1 MNTSWN
7 VTDSGYSFQKTDSVD
22 KQKWEW
28 LTGELEMLYSEGK
41 ALYLDSCYVIPH
53 DTASSFSEGK
63 RHLLGLPP
71 VFPYDIYVT
80 SNGRIG
86 TSGFS
91 FTITYRDKNN
101 EPIINPVI
109 IGSYIEIHKV
119 GTGMSF
125 MFNHAQYDLV
135 REVMHFN
142 KMVEEETDSKELVPL
157 GLEIMAKVKS
167 YIQAADATAEP
178 YIKSTKI
185 MAPDALSV
193 KVESN
198 GDGTYR
204 VMPVL
209 LKKNMSGEYEVNGDS
224 FSRAY
229 NRKFTAQRHYLG
241 EDKVQ
246 YVFTKK
252 QKEGLAKVKKLGK
265 VNQETAEIIRKQP
278 QSIFIEDVF
287 NFDINLYSD
296 RVQCIGD
303 YIRKT
308 NPFMLNGLHGH
319 WLPDES
325 VQLEDGEELS
335 DTDELEITRDNV
347 SEIHDSILEAINN
360 QKDSFSY
367 HGTKY
372 LITEKLIDTV
382 DAVFEHANKYA
393 NDGKNV
399 PENPGDTIK
408 STKNILIIKDNTDAL
423 EYVNNQGKSK
433 DSDQMTKLLFA
444 GLRPE
449 IRLFPHQIEGVRHL
463 ANCWLEGHHGA
474 LLADDMGLGKTL
486 QAYSFISGMKKSLKH
501 MESVLIVAPVSLLK
515 NWEDEYQKF
524 VKPDV
529 FDGLCLL
536 YGEHL
541 SNYKKVERIANSEEP
556 ILTLDLAGL
565 TENHIILTTYE
576 TLRMYQLTFGKMKW
590 SVMIIDEAQKI
601 KNPQSLVSMAV
612 RGMNYDFGIALTGT
626 PVENTW
632 IDLWTI
638 MDFVAPGKMH
648 SQKEFTSHYVKSL
661 QNIIKTGGN
670 ADAIE
675 GLGMELRRDLDP
687 LFIRRM
693 KKDVAKS
700 LPQKAVS
707 KVKEIMPPVQKQAYE
722 SIIARARLAKRTK
735 GKINP
740 LQIIND
746 LRTSSLFPNLDRM
759 NEELFLNL
767 SAEDFFMSSARL
779 KRMLYILYAIK
790 RRNEKV
796 IIFVTLRL
804 MQQKLRRELSKLFQ
818 IYIPVAINGTVE
830 AESRQK
836 IVDEFNSA
844 QGFQILILSPEAAG
858 VGLNITGANNVIH
871 LSRSWN
877 PAKEDQA
884 TDRVYR
890 IGQKRDV
897 NVYIP
902 IAYDSALGEGEC
914 FDEKLDKLLD
924 FKRSLSDVAL
934 FPSVETQKDQ
944 EYLLGCVFNHEDGPQ
959 SISSAESW
967 DMDELDRVNE
977 KTFKS
982 ISAKLLRNLG
992 YDVSVANRRGVDLKA
1007 DRSNGEVLLVRCAQC
1022 IYPDKLNIEDIIG
1035 IADAVKRKSDIG
1047 ALVIT
1052 NSTSIDQH
1060 IIDYARK
1067 MDVRIWNR
1075 QTLENLLR
1083 THPILK

>member
-1 MNTSWN
+1 
-7 VTDSGYSFQKTDSVD
+7 
-22 KQKWEW
+22 
-28 LTGELEMLYSEGK
+28 LY
-41 ALYLDSCYVIPH
+41 
-53 DTASSFSEGK
+53 F
-63 RHLLGLPP
+63 
-71 VFPYDIYVT
+71 
-80 SNGRIG
+80 
-86 TSGFS
+86 
-91 FTITYRDKNN
+91 
-101 EPIINPVI
+101 
-109 IGSYIEIHKV
+109 
-119 GTGMSF
+119 
-125 MFNHAQYDLV
+125 
-135 REVMHFN
+135 
-142 KMVEEETDSKELVPL
+142 
-157 GLEIMAKVKS
+157 
-167 YIQAADATAEP
+167 
-178 YIKSTKI
+178 
-185 MAPDALSV
+185 
-193 KVESN
+193 
-198 GDGTYR
+198 
-204 VMPVL
+204 
-209 LKKNMSGEYEVNGDS
+209 
-224 FSRAY
+224 
-229 NRKFTAQRHYLG
+229 
-241 EDKVQ
+241 
-246 YVFTKK
+246 
-252 QKEGLAKVKKLGK
+252 
-265 VNQETAEIIRKQP
+265 
-278 QSIFIEDVF
+278 
-287 NFDINLYSD
+287 
-296 RVQCIGD
+296 
-303 YIRKT
+303 
-308 NPFMLNGLHGH
+308 
-319 WLPDES
+319 
-325 VQLEDGEELS
+325 
-335 DTDELEITRDNV
+335 
-347 SEIHDSILEAINN
+347 
-360 QKDSFSY
+360 
-367 HGTKY
+367 
-372 LITEKLIDTV
+372 
-382 DAVFEHANKYA
+382 
-393 NDGKNV
+393 
-399 PENPGDTIK
+399 
-408 STKNILIIKDNTDAL
+408 
-423 EYVNNQGKSK
+423 
-433 DSDQMTKLLFA
+433 
-444 GLRPE
+444 
-449 IRLFPHQIEGVRHL
+449 
-463 ANCWLEGHHGA
+463 
-474 LLADDMGLGKTL
+474 
-486 QAYSFISGMKKSLKH
+486 
-501 MESVLIVAPVSLLK
+501 
-515 NWEDEYQKF
+515 
-524 VKPDV
+524 
-529 FDGLCLL
+529 
-536 YGEHL
+536 
-541 SNYKKVERIANSEEP
+541 
-556 ILTLDLAGL
+556 
-565 TENHIILTTYE
+565 
-576 TLRMYQLTFGKMKW
+576 
-590 SVMIIDEAQKI
+590 
-601 KNPQSLVSMAV
+601 
-612 RGMNYDFGIALTGT
+612 
-626 PVENTW
+626 
-632 IDLWTI
+632 
-638 MDFVAPGKMH
+638 
-648 SQKEFTSHYVKSL
+648 KSL
-661 QNIIKTGGN
+661 QNILKSRGN

-759 NEELFLNL
+759 NEGLFLNL

-1022 IYPDKLNIEDIIG
+1022 IYPDKFNIEDIIG

-1060 IIDYARK
+1060 ITNYARK
-1067 MDVRIWNR
+1067 MDVQIWNR
-1075 QTLENLLR
+1075 QTLENLLNM
-1083 THPILK
+1083 HPVLK

>member
-1 MNTSWN
+1 
-7 VTDSGYSFQKTDSVD
+7 
-22 KQKWEW
+22 
-28 LTGELEMLYSEGK
+28 
-41 ALYLDSCYVIPH
+41 
-53 DTASSFSEGK
+53 
-63 RHLLGLPP
+63 
-71 VFPYDIYVT
+71 
-80 SNGRIG
+80 
-86 TSGFS
+86 
-91 FTITYRDKNN
+91 
-101 EPIINPVI
+101 
-109 IGSYIEIHKV
+109 
-119 GTGMSF
+119 
-125 MFNHAQYDLV
+125 
-135 REVMHFN
+135 
-142 KMVEEETDSKELVPL
+142 
-157 GLEIMAKVKS
+157 
-167 YIQAADATAEP
+167 
-178 YIKSTKI
+178 
-185 MAPDALSV
+185 
-193 KVESN
+193 
-198 GDGTYR
+198 
-204 VMPVL
+204 
-209 LKKNMSGEYEVNGDS
+209 
-224 FSRAY
+224 
-229 NRKFTAQRHYLG
+229 
-241 EDKVQ
+241 
-246 YVFTKK
+246 
-252 QKEGLAKVKKLGK
+252 
-265 VNQETAEIIRKQP
+265 
-278 QSIFIEDVF
+278 
-287 NFDINLYSD
+287 
-296 RVQCIGD
+296 
-303 YIRKT
+303 
-308 NPFMLNGLHGH
+308 
-319 WLPDES
+319 
-325 VQLEDGEELS
+325 
-335 DTDELEITRDNV
+335 
-347 SEIHDSILEAINN
+347 
-360 QKDSFSY
+360 
-367 HGTKY
+367 
-372 LITEKLIDTV
+372 
-382 DAVFEHANKYA
+382 
-393 NDGKNV
+393 
-399 PENPGDTIK
+399 
-408 STKNILIIKDNTDAL
+408 
-423 EYVNNQGKSK
+423 
-433 DSDQMTKLLFA
+433 
-444 GLRPE
+444 
-449 IRLFPHQIEGVRHL
+449 
-463 ANCWLEGHHGA
+463 
-474 LLADDMGLGKTL
+474 
-486 QAYSFISGMKKSLKH
+486 
-501 MESVLIVAPVSLLK
+501 
-515 NWEDEYQKF
+515 
-524 VKPDV
+524 
-529 FDGLCLL
+529 
-536 YGEHL
+536 
-541 SNYKKVERIANSEEP
+541 
-556 ILTLDLAGL
+556 
-565 TENHIILTTYE
+565 
-576 TLRMYQLTFGKMKW
+576 
-590 SVMIIDEAQKI
+590 
-601 KNPQSLVSMAV
+601 
-612 RGMNYDFGIALTGT
+612 
-626 PVENTW
+626 
-632 IDLWTI
+632 
-638 MDFVAPGKMH
+638 
-648 SQKEFTSHYVKSL
+648 
-661 QNIIKTGGN
+661 
-670 ADAIE
+670 
-675 GLGMELRRDLDP
+675 MELRRDLDP

-759 NEELFLNL
+759 NEGLFLNL

-790 RRNEKV
+790 NRQEKV

-1007 DRSNGEVLLVRCAQC
+1007 DRSNGEVLLVRCTQC

-1060 IIDYARK
+1060 ITNYARK
-1067 MDVRIWNR
+1067 MDVQIWNR
-1075 QTLENLLR
+1075 QTLENLLNM
-1083 THPILK
+1083 HPVLK

>member
-1 MNTSWN
+1 
-7 VTDSGYSFQKTDSVD
+7 
-22 KQKWEW
+22 
-28 LTGELEMLYSEGK
+28 
-41 ALYLDSCYVIPH
+41 
-53 DTASSFSEGK
+53 
-63 RHLLGLPP
+63 
-71 VFPYDIYVT
+71 
-80 SNGRIG
+80 
-86 TSGFS
+86 
-91 FTITYRDKNN
+91 
-101 EPIINPVI
+101 
-109 IGSYIEIHKV
+109 
-119 GTGMSF
+119 
-125 MFNHAQYDLV
+125 
-135 REVMHFN
+135 
-142 KMVEEETDSKELVPL
+142 
-157 GLEIMAKVKS
+157 
-167 YIQAADATAEP
+167 
-178 YIKSTKI
+178 
-185 MAPDALSV
+185 
-193 KVESN
+193 
-198 GDGTYR
+198 
-204 VMPVL
+204 
-209 LKKNMSGEYEVNGDS
+209 
-224 FSRAY
+224 
-229 NRKFTAQRHYLG
+229 
-241 EDKVQ
+241 
-246 YVFTKK
+246 
-252 QKEGLAKVKKLGK
+252 
-265 VNQETAEIIRKQP
+265 
-278 QSIFIEDVF
+278 
-287 NFDINLYSD
+287 
-296 RVQCIGD
+296 
-303 YIRKT
+303 
-308 NPFMLNGLHGH
+308 
-319 WLPDES
+319 
-325 VQLEDGEELS
+325 
-335 DTDELEITRDNV
+335 
-347 SEIHDSILEAINN
+347 
-360 QKDSFSY
+360 
-367 HGTKY
+367 
-372 LITEKLIDTV
+372 
-382 DAVFEHANKYA
+382 
-393 NDGKNV
+393 
-399 PENPGDTIK
+399 
-408 STKNILIIKDNTDAL
+408 
-423 EYVNNQGKSK
+423 
-433 DSDQMTKLLFA
+433 
-444 GLRPE
+444 
-449 IRLFPHQIEGVRHL
+449 
-463 ANCWLEGHHGA
+463 
-474 LLADDMGLGKTL
+474 
-486 QAYSFISGMKKSLKH
+486 
-501 MESVLIVAPVSLLK
+501 
-515 NWEDEYQKF
+515 
-524 VKPDV
+524 
-529 FDGLCLL
+529 
-536 YGEHL
+536 
-541 SNYKKVERIANSEEP
+541 
-556 ILTLDLAGL
+556 
-565 TENHIILTTYE
+565 
-576 TLRMYQLTFGKMKW
+576 
-590 SVMIIDEAQKI
+590 
-601 KNPQSLVSMAV
+601 
-612 RGMNYDFGIALTGT
+612 
-626 PVENTW
+626 
-632 IDLWTI
+632 
-638 MDFVAPGKMH
+638 
-648 SQKEFTSHYVKSL
+648 
-661 QNIIKTGGN
+661 
-670 ADAIE
+670 
-675 GLGMELRRDLDP
+675 MELRRDLDP

-759 NEELFLNL
+759 NEGLFLNL

-790 RRNEKV
+790 NRQEKV

-1007 DRSNGEVLLVRCAQC
+1007 DRSNGEVLLVRCTQC

-1060 IIDYARK
+1060 ITNYARK
-1067 MDVRIWNR
+1067 MDVQIWNR
-1075 QTLENLLR
+1075 QTLENLLKM
-1083 THPILK
+1083 HPVLK

>member
-1 MNTSWN
+1 MNTSWK

-135 REVMHFN
+135 REVIHFN

-204 VMPVL
+204 VVPVL

-241 EDKVQ
+241 ENQVQ

-278 QSIFIEDVF
+278 QSIFTEDVF

-393 NDGKNV
+393 NDSKNM
-399 PENPGDTIK
+399 PENPDDTIK

-722 SIIARARLAKRTK
+722 SIIARARAAKRTK

-759 NEELFLNL
+759 NEGLFLNL

-790 RRNEKV
+790 SRNEKV

-844 QGFQILILSPEAAG
+844 PGFQILILSPEAAG

-1060 IIDYARK
+1060 ITNYARK
-1067 MDVRIWNR
+1067 MDVQIWNR
-1075 QTLENLLR
+1075 QTLENLLNM
-1083 THPILK
+1083 HPVLK

>member
-1 MNTSWN
+1 
-7 VTDSGYSFQKTDSVD
+7 
-22 KQKWEW
+22 
-28 LTGELEMLYSEGK
+28 
-41 ALYLDSCYVIPH
+41 
-53 DTASSFSEGK
+53 
-63 RHLLGLPP
+63 
-71 VFPYDIYVT
+71 
-80 SNGRIG
+80 
-86 TSGFS
+86 
-91 FTITYRDKNN
+91 
-101 EPIINPVI
+101 
-109 IGSYIEIHKV
+109 
-119 GTGMSF
+119 
-125 MFNHAQYDLV
+125 
-135 REVMHFN
+135 
-142 KMVEEETDSKELVPL
+142 
-157 GLEIMAKVKS
+157 
-167 YIQAADATAEP
+167 
-178 YIKSTKI
+178 
-185 MAPDALSV
+185 
-193 KVESN
+193 
-198 GDGTYR
+198 
-204 VMPVL
+204 
-209 LKKNMSGEYEVNGDS
+209 
-224 FSRAY
+224 
-229 NRKFTAQRHYLG
+229 
-241 EDKVQ
+241 
-246 YVFTKK
+246 
-252 QKEGLAKVKKLGK
+252 
-265 VNQETAEIIRKQP
+265 
-278 QSIFIEDVF
+278 
-287 NFDINLYSD
+287 
-296 RVQCIGD
+296 
-303 YIRKT
+303 
-308 NPFMLNGLHGH
+308 
-319 WLPDES
+319 
-325 VQLEDGEELS
+325 
-335 DTDELEITRDNV
+335 
-347 SEIHDSILEAINN
+347 
-360 QKDSFSY
+360 
-367 HGTKY
+367 
-372 LITEKLIDTV
+372 
-382 DAVFEHANKYA
+382 
-393 NDGKNV
+393 
-399 PENPGDTIK
+399 
-408 STKNILIIKDNTDAL
+408 
-423 EYVNNQGKSK
+423 
-433 DSDQMTKLLFA
+433 
-444 GLRPE
+444 
-449 IRLFPHQIEGVRHL
+449 
-463 ANCWLEGHHGA
+463 
-474 LLADDMGLGKTL
+474 
-486 QAYSFISGMKKSLKH
+486 
-501 MESVLIVAPVSLLK
+501 
-515 NWEDEYQKF
+515 
-524 VKPDV
+524 
-529 FDGLCLL
+529 
-536 YGEHL
+536 
-541 SNYKKVERIANSEEP
+541 
-556 ILTLDLAGL
+556 
-565 TENHIILTTYE
+565 
-576 TLRMYQLTFGKMKW
+576 MY
-590 SVMIIDEAQKI
+590 
-601 KNPQSLVSMAV
+601 
-612 RGMNYDFGIALTGT
+612 
-626 PVENTW
+626 
-632 IDLWTI
+632 
-638 MDFVAPGKMH
+638 
-648 SQKEFTSHYVKSL
+648 
-661 QNIIKTGGN
+661 IIKTGGN

-759 NEELFLNL
+759 NEGLFLNL

-1022 IYPDKLNIEDIIG
+1022 IYPDKFNIEDIIG

-1060 IIDYARK
+1060 ITNYARK
-1067 MDVRIWNR
+1067 MDVQIWNR
-1075 QTLENLLR
+1075 QTLENLLNM
-1083 THPILK
+1083 HPVLK

>member
-1 MNTSWN
+1 
-7 VTDSGYSFQKTDSVD
+7 
-22 KQKWEW
+22 
-28 LTGELEMLYSEGK
+28 
-41 ALYLDSCYVIPH
+41 
-53 DTASSFSEGK
+53 
-63 RHLLGLPP
+63 
-71 VFPYDIYVT
+71 
-80 SNGRIG
+80 
-86 TSGFS
+86 
-91 FTITYRDKNN
+91 
-101 EPIINPVI
+101 
-109 IGSYIEIHKV
+109 
-119 GTGMSF
+119 
-125 MFNHAQYDLV
+125 
-135 REVMHFN
+135 
-142 KMVEEETDSKELVPL
+142 
-157 GLEIMAKVKS
+157 
-167 YIQAADATAEP
+167 
-178 YIKSTKI
+178 
-185 MAPDALSV
+185 
-193 KVESN
+193 
-198 GDGTYR
+198 
-204 VMPVL
+204 
-209 LKKNMSGEYEVNGDS
+209 
-224 FSRAY
+224 
-229 NRKFTAQRHYLG
+229 
-241 EDKVQ
+241 
-246 YVFTKK
+246 
-252 QKEGLAKVKKLGK
+252 
-265 VNQETAEIIRKQP
+265 
-278 QSIFIEDVF
+278 
-287 NFDINLYSD
+287 
-296 RVQCIGD
+296 
-303 YIRKT
+303 
-308 NPFMLNGLHGH
+308 
-319 WLPDES
+319 
-325 VQLEDGEELS
+325 
-335 DTDELEITRDNV
+335 
-347 SEIHDSILEAINN
+347 
-360 QKDSFSY
+360 
-367 HGTKY
+367 
-372 LITEKLIDTV
+372 
-382 DAVFEHANKYA
+382 
-393 NDGKNV
+393 
-399 PENPGDTIK
+399 
-408 STKNILIIKDNTDAL
+408 
-423 EYVNNQGKSK
+423 
-433 DSDQMTKLLFA
+433 MTKLLFA
-444 GLRPE
+444 GLRSE

-541 SNYKKVERIANSEEP
+541 SNYKKVERLAKSQEP
-556 ILTLDLAGL
+556 ILTLNLEGLA
-565 TENHIILTTYE
+565 ENHILLTTYE

-601 KNPQSLVSMAV
+601 KNPQSLISMAV
-612 RGMNYDFGIALTGT
+612 RGMNYKFGIALTGT

-759 NEELFLNL
+759 NEGLFLNL

-1052 NSTSIDQH
+1052 NSTSIDQY
-1060 IIDYARK
+1060 IIDYAKR
-1067 MDVRIWNR
+1067 MEVQIWWG
-1075 QTLENLLR
+1075 QTLENLLK